1 MRNTPDKF
9 FLDSNI
15 WFSYFHGSA
24 NCEKILE
31 AHLEGKIKAV
41 ISRHVLEE
49 VVINLRKKLP
59 LSIPAFKN
67 FMGSYPPIVLK
78 NPTKITPKVKVNVDS
93 KDQIILQS
101 AVNAKVKYF
110 VTGNTKDFSVENL
123 KKIYK
128 IEILTPKQAV
138 KKLKL

>member
-1 MRNTPDKF
+1 
-9 FLDSNI
+9 
-15 WFSYFHGSA
+15 
-24 NCEKILE
+24 
-31 AHLEGKIKAV
+31 
-41 ISRHVLEE
+41 
-49 VVINLRKKLP
+49 
-59 LSIPAFKN
+59 
-67 FMGSYPPIVLK
+67 MGSYPPIVLK

-128 IEILTPKQAV
+128 IEIISKRRNPLLRIFVSNCFNQSFMA
-138 KKLKL
+138 